1 MAGKYIFKNGDR
13 LKREL
18 NKVLNRKEIKNKII
32 LKKSSTKAI
41 KFKTTKPLKEFKFNI
56 KPIKRTK
63 FRKIKKITRVANK
76 AKQISNP
83 YVVGFSE
90 INEKDNSS
98 ADEKA
103 VGYTKKTVNTTRK
116 KVAVKTNRAI
126 SKKLLQTKYFGNS
139 RTLSRYLRKTDPNQ
153 KFLKRNLNRVEKK
166 ASQKIAFEAV
176 KVAKNVAMAS
186 KAVVGAV
193 ATTVSGIISFPFLI
207 VGVLVI
213 VIVMVV
219 CVFTGQNDN
228 CVKPV
233 DPQHEEVGKP
243 AKSIDDFIKSHK
255 EAYIQSWKAGG
266 FLPSASI
273 AQSMVENGFNFTNPS
288 GTSFWKAH
296 NMGGVKT
303 SKLSDF
309 PITIATYGKDS
320 IDITG
325 TKAGTSVGDNTGGAY
340 TYFKDYNAG
349 IVGKAE
355 FMAHQTLYKGAIN
368 NTNPQATLTAIYM
381 GGWAT
386 DPKYLSSLLSA
397 YNTLGQNYKFID
409 DEAIKKYGKTPY
421 QANHIIPNVIPNNDP
436 HKNDSKNT
444 NEVTADDNGC
454 VVDPN
459 TSNGKNGAPVLDL
472 PKEYIGKLTLP
483 MPDDKNYSGNNYPFG
498 QCTWGVYNRLAQI
511 GMPIEWFSGDSGN
524 GGNWGASAK
533 AKGYKVEKGKP
544 QIGWGASVPA
554 GVAGSDPVAGHIA
567 VVEYINP
574 DGSILVSETNVVK
587 AGTGTRSW
595 RVLSKEIVSQILFIQ
610 GKAQHGK

>member
-153 KFLKRNLNRVEKK
+153 KFLKRNFNRVEKK

-255 EAYIQSWKAGG
+255 EAYIQSAFQFEQDDYK
-266 FLPSASI
+266 LPKYI
-273 AQSMVENGFNFTNPS
+273 AQKDNYYLN
-288 GTSFWKAH
+288 SFCRQAL
-296 NMGGVKT
+296 VK
-303 SKLSDF
+303 
-309 PITIATYGKDS
+309 
-320 IDITG
+320 
-325 TKAGTSVGDNTGGAY
+325 
-340 TYFKDYNAG
+340 
-349 IVGKAE
+349 
-355 FMAHQTLYKGAIN
+355 
-368 NTNPQATLTAIYM
+368 
-381 GGWAT
+381 
-386 DPKYLSSLLSA
+386 
-397 YNTLGQNYKFID
+397 
-409 DEAIKKYGKTPY
+409 
-421 QANHIIPNVIPNNDP
+421 
-436 HKNDSKNT
+436 
-444 NEVTADDNGC
+444 
-454 VVDPN
+454 
-459 TSNGKNGAPVLDL
+459 
-472 PKEYIGKLTLP
+472 
-483 MPDDKNYSGNNYPFG
+483 
-498 QCTWGVYNRLAQI
+498 
-511 GMPIEWFSGDSGN
+511 
-524 GGNWGASAK
+524 
-533 AKGYKVEKGKP
+533 
-544 QIGWGASVPA
+544 
-554 GVAGSDPVAGHIA
+554 
-567 VVEYINP
+567 
-574 DGSILVSETNVVK
+574 
-587 AGTGTRSW
+587 
-595 RVLSKEIVSQILFIQ
+595 
-610 GKAQHGK
+610 

>member
-90 INEKDNSS
+90 INEKENSS

-103 VGYTKKTVNTTRK
+103 VDYTKKTVNTTRK

-153 KFLKRNLNRVEKK
+153 KFLKRNFNRVEKK

-176 KVAKNVAMAS
+176 KVAKNVAIAS

-233 DPQHEEVGKP
+233 DPLHEDVGKP

-273 AQSMVENGFNFTNPS
+273 AQTMVENGFNFTNPS
-288 GTSFWKAH
+288 GTSLWKAH

-355 FMAHQTLYKGAIN
+355 FMAHQSLYTGAIN
-368 NTNPQATLTAIYM
+368 NTDGISSLTAIFK

-386 DPKYLSSLLSA
+386 DPNYLVSLIGA
-397 YNTLGQNYKFID
+397 YQSLGQKFKWID
-409 DEAIKKYGKTPY
+409 KEAIEKYGQAPYKAGNALPKNQIDKT
-421 QANHIIPNVIPNNDP
+421 
-436 HKNDSKNT
+436 T
-444 NEVTADDNGC
+444 NKKEASQSDTDEDGC
-454 VVDPN
+454 VVEQTPSKEATGTN
-459 TSNGKNGAPVLDL
+459 SAPTLAP
-472 PKEYIGKLTLP
+472 PKEYEGKLKLP
-483 MPDDKNYSGNNYPFG
+483 APDNKNYAGNSYPFG
-498 QCTWGVYNRLAQI
+498 QCTWGAFNRMAQL
-511 GMPIEWFSGDSGN
+511 GTPIEWFSGDSGN
-524 GGNWGASAK
+524 GGSWGASAR
-533 AKGYKVEKGKP
+533 AKGYKVEKGTP
-544 QIGWGASVPA
+544 HVGWGASFY
-554 GVAGSDPVAGHIA
+554 GGLAGSDPNAGHIA
-567 VVEYINP
+567 VVEYVNE
-574 DGSILVSETNVVK
+574 DGSILVSETNVVSPNS
-587 AGTGTRSW
+587 GTRSW
-595 RVLSKEIVSQILFIQ
+595 RVINKATVAQIDFIQ
-610 GKAQHGK
+610 GRK